1 MAEQTIWYLEMRDPD
16 AHRARALPE
25 TLSVVECEITQ
36 FALNRFLY
44 ELVGAQWQWSEMLE
58 GDQHKWRAMIESDA
72 HRTFVAYYRGAIAGY
87 FELYRPD
94 GVNVEILYFGLVAEF
109 IGRGLGAGL
118 LSHAIDQAWH
128 WSGTERV
135 WLHTC
140 SLDHSAALGNYQK
153 RGFEIYDKE
162 IAPC

>member
-1 MAEQTIWYLEMRDPD
+1 MPEQTIWYLEMCDAGAHHARPLPD
-16 AHRARALPE
+16 
-25 TLSVVECEITQ
+25 TLNVIECEIPQ

-44 ELVGAQWQWSEMLE
+44 ALVGAPWQWSEKLE
-58 GDQHKWRAMIESDA
+58 GDQSEWQAMVESDA

-87 FELYRPD
+87 YELYRPD
-94 GVNVEILYFGLVAEF
+94 GRNVEILYFGMVAEF
-109 IGRGLGAGL
+109 IGRGLGGGL
-118 LSHAIDQAWH
+118 LSHAIDQAWQ

-140 SLDHSAALGNYQK
+140 SLDHPAALANYQK
-153 RGFEIYDKE
+153 RGFRLYDEE